1 MSKPDYDIREL
12 RIGNWLMFNGHTKSQ
27 VYTLEIMADG
37 QSMVNYLDSTN
48 DDMYDAI
55 PLTPKILEKAGFERI
70 PELSETHWE
79 YKLTTKSSVKIF
91 YHCGTS
97 SFIIGNPCASRTTI
111 IYLHQLQN
119 LYFALTGTELEI
131 NL

>member
-1 MSKPDYDIREL
+1 MSKPDYDIKEL

-55 PLTPKILEKAGFERI
+55 PLTPEILENIGFNKYRYWWTRPNNTFNFEEWTNDGLGLYLHVNEHKVGQHI
-70 PELSETHWE
+70 
-79 YKLTTKSSVKIF
+79 K
-91 YHCGTS
+91 
-97 SFIIGNPCASRTTI
+97 
-111 IYLHQLQN
+111 YLHQLQN